1 MLTDP
6 SLRLAHECVASEES
20 YEKSVEIMSRE
31 IRIPCSKRFNS
42 LYNEKDAH
50 RALVSLSISN
60 AYAESGMKDLAI
72 EARKKIAADVSR
84 PDLKASVPSGSWL
97 RDAAE
102 KTPEKEMKEMLE
114 NALTSTVSKIKGFGV
129 FNAPIIAALDKH
141 KIPRYD
147 EKPESVLVRSKYTD
161 GTTTFETYCNLQSVE
176 PQRRAQITCVQVGAF
191 DEKADVVEK
200 LVIQSK
206 MQRIEIALLLMDREF
221 FASPTINRLKRLD
234 QTFLMPAILTKG
246 VKRALQEYVEG
257 KRDQISE
264 CTLTPNEGEQAK
276 FTLVIMPRAGW
287 PAEETDPLK
296 KYIPFATN
304 IPLSVI
310 LWNIQRLPK
319 DYRMRWGIESGYVA
333 VEQFRARTTSR
344 NHTLRLLYFYYA
356 LILYNAWLLA
366 NLILAK
372 KSCAAAPS
380 LVSSPIITVAL
391 MKTVFHLLILESM
404 IVRRNG
410 RTHQEGGEHACP
422 EHIPV

>member
-1 MLTDP
+1 
-6 SLRLAHECVASEES
+6 
-20 YEKSVEIMSRE
+20 
-31 IRIPCSKRFNS
+31 
-42 LYNEKDAH
+42 
-50 RALVSLSISN
+50 
-60 AYAESGMKDLAI
+60 
-72 EARKKIAADVSR
+72 
-84 PDLKASVPSGSWL
+84 
-97 RDAAE
+97 
-102 KTPEKEMKEMLE
+102 MKEMLE
-114 NALTSTVSKIKGFGV
+114 NALTSTVSRMKGFGL

-147 EKPESVLVRSKYTD
+147 EKPESVLLRSKYTD

-176 PQRRAQITCVQVGAF
+176 PQRRAQIACVRVGAF

-200 LVIQSK
+200 LVLQSK
-206 MQRIEIALLLMDREF
+206 MQKIEIALLLMDREF

-246 VKRALQEYVEG
+246 VKRALVEFAEG

-264 CTLTPNEGEQAK
+264 CTLTPNEGEPAT
-276 FTLVIMPRAGW
+276 FTLVIMPRAGC

-296 KYIPFATN
+296 KYVPFATN
-304 IPLSVI
+304 IPLSDI
-310 LWNIQRLPK
+310 LWNIRRIPK
-319 DYRMRWGIESGYVA
+319 DYCMRWGIERRYVG

-372 KSCAAAPS
+372 RSCSSSPS

-391 MKTVFHLLILESM
+391 MKTVFHLVIVESM
-404 IVRRNG
+404 ITQRDRTRN
-410 RTHQEGGEHACP
+410 QGGPDHACP
-422 EHIPV
+422 EHFPD